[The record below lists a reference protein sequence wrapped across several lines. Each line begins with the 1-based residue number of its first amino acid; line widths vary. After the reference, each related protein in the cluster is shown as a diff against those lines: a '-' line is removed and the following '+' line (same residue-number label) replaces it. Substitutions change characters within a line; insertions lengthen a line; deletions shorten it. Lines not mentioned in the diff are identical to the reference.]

1 MLIVKGGMK
10 RNTLIASL
18 ALLTS
23 FTMADAQFITHGQSP
38 NVIVFEEFIS
48 SSTETNGALW
58 VGGNAQLQ
66 NYGVGVSLTGA
77 ASHHP
82 SLVVGGNLKYQN
94 GQVFN
99 GSAFVGGSAN
109 VSGFNVLDGSLI
121 TGVPVD
127 FVAIKNSATSTST
140 AFSQMGSSYGS
151 LEITPWNSM
160 NLTLQSGLN
169 IIHIDGNTLSKINTF
184 NIQGNADSTVV
195 FNIGDVNYMHE
206 AWAGMNQN
214 QLQGITSEQILFN
227 FYAAEE
233 VKLDRLTGILGSV
246 LAPWADVTGGWG
258 SFKGQLIA
266 ESYRG
271 NMEFYNN
278 HFNWVQPIPEPS
290 TIAVLGLGG
299 LGLLLTGRQIRRR
312 KKKAA

>member
-1 MLIVKGGMK
+1 MK
-10 RNTLIASL
+10 RSTFIASL
-18 ALLTS
+18 ALLSS
-23 FTMADAQFITHGQSP
+23 FSMAEAQFVTHGHSP

-48 SSTETNGALW
+48 SNTETNGALW
-58 VGGNAQLQ
+58 VGGYAQLN
-66 NYGVGVSLTGA
+66 NYSVGVSLTGA
-77 ASHHP
+77 PANHP
-82 SLVVGGNLKYQN
+82 SLIVGGNLTHNN

-99 GSAFVGGSAN
+99 GSAFVGGN
-109 VSGFNVLDGSLI
+109 VNVNGFNVLNGSLV
-121 TGVPVD
+121 TEVPVD
-127 FVAIKNSATSTST
+127 FVAIKTSATNTST
-140 AFSQMGSSYGS
+140 AFSQMGDSYGS
-151 LEITPWNSM
+151 LEITPWNTM

-206 AWAGMNQN
+206 AWAGMNEN
-214 QLQGITSEQILFN
+214 QLVGITSEQILFN

-233 VKLDRLTGILGSV
+233 VKLDRLSGILGSV
-246 LAPWADVTGGWG
+246 LAPWADVTGGYG
-258 SFKGQLIA
+258 SFRGQLIA

-290 TIAVLGLGG
+290 TIAALGLGG